1 MSYRDFCTSNQPE
14 MLAPVTKDLAYGFV
28 NYALELLVLENYGKD
43 VWEQIK
49 KEAEVNMEGHF
60 LVRQIY
66 EDEVTYNIVGA
77 AERVLKVPAN
87 LLLEKFGEKF
97 LDFCQDSGYDRI
109 LQVLGATPRDFLQNL
124 DALHDHLATIYP
136 GMKAPSFRCTDAP
149 DGSLIL
155 HYYSDRP
162 GLESIVIGIVNAVAK
177 KLHKVDVDVKL
188 LRSSQDSSGHGE
200 FLIQEKNKG
209 GAIASFD
216 HDLFL
221 ILVSDPKISS
231 QLFCRA
237 FPFHVLF
244 DRNLSIKQVGDSL
257 KRILPASINRSG
269 CKLTD
274 ILRMVRPHMELSF
287 ENLLAHI
294 NTVYILVTKEKKSD
308 QSPDKAVPSL
318 ATWRHHED
326 GTEIIQEANLR
337 LKGEMI
343 YVQENGLMLFL
354 GSPSVLN
361 LEDLTRRGLYLSDIP
376 LHDATRDLVLLSEQF
391 EAEYKL
397 TRDLEMLT
405 DQLQQTKVELERE
418 KQKTDTLL
426 YSVLPPSVANELRHG
441 RPVAARRYEMVTLL
455 FSGIVG
461 FSDLCARNSDASGV
475 MKVVRMLNVLYTTF
489 DVLTDPRKNPNIY
502 KVETVGD
509 KYMAVS
515 GLPEPCQE
523 QALCIARLA
532 LDMMDLSMDV
542 SVDGISVQITIGIHC
557 GEVMTGV
564 IGQRMPRYCLF
575 GNTVNLTSR
584 TETTGTPGRINV
596 SHDAYQLLQEPAN
609 RDPQFHFAYRGP
621 VVMKGK
627 AEPMKVYYLNRASD
641 SKAVSS
647 TTLD

>member
-1 MSYRDFCTSNQPE
+1 M
-14 MLAPVTKDLAYGFV
+14 YGFV

-66 EDEVTYNIVGA
+66 EDDVTYNIVGA
-77 AERVLKVPAN
+77 AERVLQVPAN

-188 LRSSQDSSGHGE
+188 LRSSQGSSGHGE
-200 FLIQEKNKG
+200 FLIQEKNK
-209 GAIASFD
+209 AKTHQNTTAD
-216 HDLFL
+216 EVDLIF
-221 ILVSDPKISS
+221 SSNEPKISS

-257 KRILPASINRSG
+257 KRILPASIDRSD
-269 CKLTD
+269 CKITD
-274 ILRMVRPHMELSF
+274 ILRMVRPHMELTF

-294 NTVYILVTKEKKSD
+294 NTVYILVTKEKKND
-308 QSPDKAVPSL
+308 VHDKAVPSL
-318 ATWRHHED
+318 ATWRHED
-326 GTEIIQEANLR
+326 GTGIIQEANLR

-343 YVQENGLMLFL
+343 HVPENGLMLFL

-461 FSDLCARNSDASGV
+461 FSDLCARNSDSNGV

-515 GLPEPCQE
+515 GLPEPCRE

-542 SVDGISVQITIGIHC
+542 SIDGISVQITIGIHC

-596 SHDAYQLLQEPAN
+596 SQDAYQYSSFTSVTELLQEPDN
-609 RDPQFHFAYRGP
+609 RDSQFCFTYRGP
-621 VVMKGK
+621 VAMKGK
-627 AEPMKVYYLNRASD
+627 PEPMKVYYLDRASG
-641 SKAVSS
+641 SAAITSGC
-647 TTLD
+647 TNPLD